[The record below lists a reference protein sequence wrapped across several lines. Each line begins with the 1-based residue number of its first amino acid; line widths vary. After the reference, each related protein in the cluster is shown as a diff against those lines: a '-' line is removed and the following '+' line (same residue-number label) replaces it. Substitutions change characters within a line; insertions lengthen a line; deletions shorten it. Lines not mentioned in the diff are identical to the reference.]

1 MNINKTRKDVIKNA
15 ILAAFGLFIFG
26 FGVYLTIQANL
37 GAAPWD
43 TFNLGLSKTLGIKYG
58 TASISISFVIILID
72 VLMKEK
78 IGIGMFLDAIVVGKT
93 VDFFNWI
100 DLVKPQTSLPLC
112 IACILSGLFIMGFS
126 QFIYMKA
133 ELGCGPRDTVAV
145 GLKRRME
152 KVPIGLIVIG
162 MLSFATLM
170 GWILG
175 GPIGIGTII
184 CAALTGPFMQIAF
197 KIVNFNPT
205 AIEHQSILD
214 SFKIIIKK
222 A

>member
-1 MNINKTRKDVIKNA
+1 MNINKTPKDVIKNS

-43 TFNLGLSKTLGIKYG
+43 TFSLGLSKTLGIKYG

-72 VLMKEK
+72 ILMKEK

-93 VDFFNWI
+93 VDFFNWL
-100 DLVKPQTSLPLC
+100 DLVKPQTSLPICLVT
-112 IACILSGLFIMGFS
+112 IILGLAIMGFA
-126 QFIYMKA
+126 QYIYMKA

-145 GLKRRME
+145 GLKRRLE
-152 KVPIGLIVIG
+152 KVPIGVIVIG
-162 MLSFATLM
+162 MLSVATCM

-184 CAALTGPFMQIAF
+184 CAALTGPLMQLAF
-197 KIVNFNPT
+197 RIVGFVPT
-205 AIEHQSILD
+205 AIEHQSIID
-214 SFKIIIKK
+214 SFRILLKNK
-222 A
+222 

>member
-1 MNINKTRKDVIKNA
+1 MNINKTPKDVIKNS

-43 TFNLGLSKTLGIKYG
+43 TFSLGLSKTLGIKYG

-72 VLMKEK
+72 ILMKEK

-93 VDFFNWI
+93 VDFFNWL

-112 IACILSGLFIMGFS
+112 LVTIILGLAIMGFA
-126 QFIYMKA
+126 QYIYMKA

-145 GLKRRME
+145 GLKRRLE
-152 KVPIGLIVIG
+152 KVPIGVIVIG
-162 MLSFATLM
+162 MLSVATCM

-184 CAALTGPFMQIAF
+184 CAALTGPLMQLAF
-197 KIVNFNPT
+197 RIVGFVPT
-205 AIEHQSILD
+205 AIEHQSIID
-214 SFKIIIKK
+214 SFRILLKNK
-222 A
+222 

>member
-1 MNINKTRKDVIKNA
+1 MNINKTAKDVIKNS

-58 TASISISFVIILID
+58 TASITISFVIILID
-72 VLMKEK
+72 ILMKEK

-100 DLVKPQTSLPLC
+100 DLIKPQTSLPLC
-112 IACILSGLFIMGFS
+112 IICILSGLAIMGFS
-126 QFIYMKA
+126 QYIYMKA

-145 GLKRRME
+145 GLKRRLT
-152 KVPIGLIVIG
+152 KVPIGVIVIG
-162 MLSFATLM
+162 MLSFATFM

-197 KIVNFNPT
+197 KIVGFIPT
-205 AIEHQSILD
+205 DIEHQSIID
-214 SFKIIIKK
+214 SIKILFKKI
-222 A
+222 

>member
-1 MNINKTRKDVIKNA
+1 MNKTPKDVIKNS

-43 TFNLGLSKTLGIKYG
+43 TFSLGLSKTLGIKYG
-58 TASISISFVIILID
+58 TASITISFAIIVIDIL
-72 VLMKEK
+72 LKEK

-100 DLVKPQTSLPLC
+100 DLIKPQTSLPLC
-112 IACILSGLFIMGFS
+112 LICIVCGLFIMGFS
-126 QFIYMKA
+126 QYIYMKA
-133 ELGCGPRDTVAV
+133 ALGCGPRDTVAV

-152 KVPIGLIVIG
+152 NVPIGVIVIG

-205 AIEHQSILD
+205 AIEHQSIID
-214 SFKIIIKK
+214 SLKIIIKK
-222 A
+222 S

>member
-1 MNINKTRKDVIKNA
+1 MNINKTPKDVIKNS

-43 TFNLGLSKTLGIKYG
+43 TFSLGLSKTLGIKYG

-72 VLMKEK
+72 ILMKEK

-93 VDFFNWI
+93 VDFFNWL

-112 IACILSGLFIMGFS
+112 LVTIILGLTIMGFA
-126 QFIYMKA
+126 QYIYMKA

-145 GLKRRME
+145 GLKRRLE
-152 KVPIGLIVIG
+152 KVSIGVIVIG
-162 MLSFATLM
+162 MLSVATCM

-184 CAALTGPFMQIAF
+184 CAALTGPLMQLAF
-197 KIVNFNPT
+197 RIVGFVPT
-205 AIEHQSILD
+205 AIEHQSIID
-214 SFKIIIKK
+214 SFRILLKNK
-222 A
+222 